1 MKEKL
6 RPISQPLGNPFASK
20 IADKIILIK
29 NQKFFKEL
37 HYNATGNLT
46 GNLTLA
52 KANACVEETYKICIT
67 PEKNN
72 RLLMRLD

>member
-6 RPISQPLGNPFASK
+6 RPISQPLGNLFAGK

-37 HYNATGNLT
+37 HYNAT